1 MAAIATHPAPSR
13 SRERWRRR
21 GSMAQDALLVCMF
34 AVFLYVHARRV
45 VADGALTSAPFAV
58 EQALLVW
65 MFLTRR
71 RSVATST
78 RVFDW
83 LAATG
88 GGWLPF
94 FLQPQGG
101 LPAAAEMAG
110 TAIQVAGLTCTIICF
125 SYLGRSFGIVA
136 ANRGLKTHGPYGI
149 VRHPIYFSHSVTMT
163 GFLIANFHP
172 INVAMLAVITAC
184 QLLRIRAEERV
195 LTESG
200 DYAVYKAAVRWRLLP
215 GIF

>member
-1 MAAIATHPAPSR
+1 MTAAASHPMSAFP
-13 SRERWRRR
+13 RERWRRR
-21 GSMAQDALLVCMF
+21 GSMLQDALLVCIS
-34 AVFLYVHARRV
+34 AVFLYVHATRV
-45 VADGALTSAPFAV
+45 VADGAYGSVPFAV

-94 FLQPQGG
+94 FLQPQDG
-101 LPAAAEMAG
+101 LPAAAEIIG
-110 TAIQVAGLTCTIICF
+110 TAVQVAGLTCTIICF
-125 SYLGRSFGIVA
+125 TYLGKSFGIVA
-136 ANRGLKTHGPYGI
+136 ANRGLKTHGPYGL
-149 VRHPIYFSHSVTMT
+149 VRHPIYVSHSITMT

-172 INVAMLAVITAC
+172 VNVAMLAVITAC

-195 LTESG
+195 LTDTA
-200 DYAVYKAAVRWRLLP
+200 DYAAYRAVVRWRLLP
-215 GIF
+215 GVF